1 MFWTWISCMRWMG
14 ASTVKWT
21 DLDPYLVLVESDS
34 KLYNNFEFG
43 ERKKKKK
50 KTKQTNKQTCKE
62 HINLQIWEIFIDKD
76 KSKKSLHILED
87 GASGVQVGDI
97 KQVTI

>member
-34 KLYNNFEFG
+34 KLYTNFEFG
-43 ERKKKKK
+43 ERKKKTKK
-50 KTKQTNKQTCKE
+50 KTNKHVKNTLIYKSE
-62 HINLQIWEIFIDKD
+62 KFLLTKISPRKVYIF
-76 KSKKSLHILED
+76 
-87 GASGVQVGDI
+87 
-97 KQVTI
+97 